1 MDEEQDDSGSGYHWA
16 IAVSTFKA
24 QQEEAVSMVCLF
36 LCLFSEHLPSLTK
49 IRSRLRPATS
59 GAPPG

>member
-1 MDEEQDDSGSGYHWA
+1 MDGEQDDSGSGYHWA

-36 LCLFSEHLPSLTK
+36 LCLCSEHLPSLTR
-49 IRSRLRPATS
+49 IRSQLRPAAS
-59 GAPPG
+59 EVPPG